1 MSTEGSSHAH
11 YSVTRGQHRR
21 DPNFISCLN
30 SDGDSSKWKTT
41 GLAIDSTGATCY
53 WKTDDPECEALAEKW
68 KKTCGKTVAKLL
80 GLADDGTDEDWRVK
94 DFPKDYKL
102 YRHVKGQREDLYLFG
117 SEHVLKFRTANEFS
131 PHFHWLCTYEPTIAN
146 RIYCKC
152 KYCSG
157 VKNQGSV
164 NSSLGISEKNK
175 RFSSPVFDHSKSV
188 SHNKRKAEEEMA
200 KENYRKRAS
209 TDGRPARG
217 TQKPVQSRK
226 SLPAHVLNSVA
237 SGGSS
242 GRKQTYTGPYVN
254 KDRDRDLSEIKS
266 TFRVAELVWCKLDK
280 PINGRN
286 EGRPDL
292 EIDYWPAICEERML
306 ISQSEVSRVIKDQT
320 PQSTNKNNNKNKNN
334 NGSNSNK
341 SPPTPSPPSLKVQ
354 QKHQW
359 KVRLLATCDI
369 LFKDESE
376 LLPYL
381 NYPPPLNIYK
391 LPIRPQTLKYIH
403 DGHESDRP
411 TISSLTTL
419 SEAVT
424 PFALSLQITAHV
436 KKSYTLMD
444 RYDIPLLKRIEARG
458 QNIPIED
465 IQVLYEDA
473 ALSWYQY
480 LWWGAEK
487 IWSGELIRLIVSSND
502 LPNGLR
508 EFTKPSTSS
517 STSDSSSSRCFFLKI
532 TGIYR
537 SNEDKGM
544 VKGPIFELAPLEQ
557 RTKDSIQQDPEF
569 IESDKLPGIQQVNRY
584 MPKAP
589 IGFYFR
595 RLTPVGKEHHLVL
608 QHIAGR
614 YYAPQPTSNP
624 PNGTAVV
631 KDDVP
636 EPMSIEGRSLILSGM
651 AEGRWLHM
659 HCETWTVDRKEC
671 FKESEAAAE
680 RELIAYC
687 SKTEEKKKEATG
699 APDGLPSTP
708 NNGVVQTGRDS
719 VLVQQQ
725 VTSNPVEPAVG
736 TAQQFLA
743 NPVISTLVDP
753 SLSITGLGF
762 PGSTVVQATGSGI
775 VKPTSN
781 GVVQPT
787 GNGIL
792 KPPGSIIVQ
801 PPGSSVIQPTGN
813 SVAQPTSGTL
823 LEPAS
828 VAPVSSTV
836 VQPSIFAAVEG
847 SVSRTSVEPT
857 NTPAVNPGTDLASTN
872 NPLIDPSFIAVFP
885 TPTSSSLGKTN
896 SFGQVV
902 PSIHKGST
910 PTDNVS

>member
-117 SEHVLKFRTANEFS
+117 RSQFPVQSTSSNSEQPTNSVHTSLVMYLRT
-131 PHFHWLCTYEPTIAN
+131 H
-146 RIYCKC
+146 
-152 KYCSG
+152 
-157 VKNQGSV
+157 
-164 NSSLGISEKNK
+164 NSQSNLLQMQILFWSKKPRISEY
-175 RFSSPVFDHSKSV
+175 
-188 SHNKRKAEEEMA
+188 HNKRKAEEEMA

-537 SNEDKGM
+537 N
-544 VKGPIFELAPLEQ
+544 
-557 RTKDSIQQDPEF
+557 PEF